1 MTFPRSGFVTLPR
14 EKPMDFS
21 AVIPA
26 AGFSSRMHQYKPL
39 LRFGDK
45 TMVETV
51 ISLFQRCGIM
61 DIIVVT
67 GHNQD
72 MVKPIIQRAGAR
84 PVFNP
89 NFETGMFGSIQK
101 GVEQIQEKSKG
112 FFLLPVDIP
121 AIRPST
127 ILSIAAAFEKDCK
140 NIIIPEF
147 EQASGHPP
155 LIPARLIPEI
165 LGMDLNSNLGKILLA
180 QKECLVRHPV
190 HDRGI
195 LLDADTKEGY
205 EILTQKYQCLDI
217 PDKEECNSIIQS
229 ILPGETEIQ
238 SHLTLVA
245 KTALKLGQALEKGQ
259 NPKNNKAIPT
269 HLNKN
274 LIQAAALL
282 HDIKRKEKNHAR
294 AGSLLLANLGFDQVA
309 NIVAEHMTIGH
320 ENLIPEDM
328 ITEKEIVYFADK
340 LCNGSHVETDYT
352 KRFADKIK
360 QAPQAKTKI
369 FQRYEATQQI
379 QARIEAAA
387 GRSIHTI
394 LQ

>member
-1 MTFPRSGFVTLPR
+1 MTPPRSGFMNLPKG
-14 EKPMDFS
+14 KPLNFS

-39 LRFGDK
+39 LRFGNT

-51 ISLFQRCGIM
+51 IRLFQRCGIM
-61 DIIVVT
+61 DILVVT

-72 MVKPIIQRAGAR
+72 LLKPIIQKAGAR

-101 GVEQIQEKSKG
+101 GVEQVSKESKG

-121 AIRPST
+121 AIRPAT
-127 ILSIAAAFEKDCK
+127 ILSIVAAFEKGC
-140 NIIIPEF
+140 NTVIIPEF
-147 EQASGHPP
+147 EQAPGHPP
-155 LIPARLIPEI
+155 LIPARLIPAI
-165 LGMDLNSNLGKILLA
+165 LGMDSNSNLGKILLS
-180 QKECLVRHPV
+180 QKDRLVHHPV
-190 HDRGI
+190 YDRGI

-229 ILPGETEIQ
+229 ILPGETAIQ

-259 NPKNNKAIPT
+259 NSKNNKNIST

-282 HDIKRKEKNHAR
+282 HDIKRKEKDHAR
-294 AGSLLLANLGFDQVA
+294 AGSLLLADLGFDQVA
-309 NIVAEHMTIGH
+309 NIVAEHMTLGP

-340 LCNGSHVETDYT
+340 LCNGSHVETNYA

-360 QAPQAKTKI
+360 QVPQAKTKI